1 MDLDSHQAGQVVTS
15 ERNLLLNRLPAARL
29 HWDRAISQPGDDI
42 HDREI
47 RNSPVGSISGGAGVR
62 ILRDAGEPASPD
74 AGQMKTRIDEARLT
88 LPPELPASSEQLFRN
103 IDGGISSAA
112 GVGSE
117 IQVSFSPF
125 SWSKKRVNWTA
136 RVIDFEWN
144 SYIRDEQVHG
154 PFREFRHRHGI
165 TVESRYGRVGT
176 LISDD
181 IQYVMPYGLLGQ
193 LGDGFVQRLLARSFE
208 ERQKQLPKLLAV
220 ESAMNRVFAPE

>member
-1 MDLDSHQAGQVVTS
+1 MTERFETRQWVPFPVEQVFAFFAMPA
-15 ERNLLLNRLPAARL
+15 NLPRLM
-29 HWDRAISQPGDDI
+29 
-42 HDREI
+42 
-47 RNSPVGSISGGAGVR
+47 
-62 ILRDAGEPASPD
+62 PD
-74 AGQMKTRIDEARLT
+74 QMKTRIDEARLT
-88 LPPELPASSEQLFRN
+88 APPELPASSEQLFRN